1 MRIEKTLLK
10 KSVLGIA
17 IHLLVISL
25 QISKLKFL
33 QLKND
38 FACGVIALLITM
50 IENISS
56 CRNICVNLKNAPHN
70 Q

>member
-1 MRIEKTLLK
+1 MRIAKTLLE
-10 KSVLGIA
+10 KSGLGIA

-50 IENISS
+50 IENTSS
-56 CRNICVNLKNAPHN
+56 FRNIYVNLKNALQN